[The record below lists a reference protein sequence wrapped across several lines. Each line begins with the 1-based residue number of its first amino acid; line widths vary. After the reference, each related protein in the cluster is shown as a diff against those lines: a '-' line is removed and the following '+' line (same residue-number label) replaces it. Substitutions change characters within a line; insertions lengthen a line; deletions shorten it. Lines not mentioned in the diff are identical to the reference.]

1 MVKLSETAA
10 RHLEAYGLD
19 SDDLKAAVEGA
30 PQEIPA
36 EGIRTST
43 RLSAPWEGTYLLHSW
58 HLRLDGEKVET
69 AHIVA
74 LVDEGATPRTVL
86 GVHAVPMDLLYDREQ
101 GQPLEMLKALTMRRY
116 GLEVSLWDH
125 RMRFATRRPAE
136 PPLQCVESTGMGM
149 TERPAE
155 GHVVALQDSARCV
168 DGVVQVLLAFA
179 LDATA
184 VRADVGLG

>member
-1 MVKLSETAA
+1 M
-10 RHLEAYGLD
+10 
-19 SDDLKAAVEGA
+19 
-30 PQEIPA
+30 
-36 EGIRTST
+36 
-43 RLSAPWEGTYLLHSW
+43 LHSW
-58 HLRLDGEKVET
+58 HLRPDGEKVET
-69 AHIVA
+69 GHVVA
-74 LVDEGATPRTVL
+74 LVDEGASSRTVL

-136 PPLQCVESTGMGM
+136 PPLQCVESEGMGM

-155 GHVVALQDSARCV
+155 GHVVAFQDSARCV
-168 DGVVQVLLAFA
+168 DGIVQVLLAFA
-179 LDATA
+179 VDATT